1 MQPRWIRQASWAV
14 AIGFAI
20 SHLASAERSSF
31 EPQIARRPALNYSE
45 ANAPRRGS
53 FLVASRQTVGPFFY
67 QTVVLLLSN
76 DPEGAVG
83 LVINRPTELP
93 VAALL
98 PSIAEVQERTD
109 PAHFGGPVEPNQV
122 MVLVESDTQPTDSLR
137 VVGNVF
143 AFRSLSSLQ
152 AIAKAIGPGL
162 RFRAYV
168 GYAGWG
174 PGQLA
179 AEIARGDWFVDS
191 SDPKAI
197 FDMKAD
203 EVWPKF
209 IRRNTGVQA
218 RR

>member
-1 MQPRWIRQASWAV
+1 MQHRWVRQASWAL

-45 ANAPRRGS
+45 ANAARRGS

-93 VAALL
+93 VSALL

-109 PAHFGGPVEPNQV
+109 PAHFG
-122 MVLVESDTQPTDSLR
+122 
-137 VVGNVF
+137 
-143 AFRSLSSLQ
+143 
-152 AIAKAIGPGL
+152 
-162 RFRAYV
+162 
-168 GYAGWG
+168 
-174 PGQLA
+174 
-179 AEIARGDWFVDS
+179 
-191 SDPKAI
+191 
-197 FDMKAD
+197 
-203 EVWPKF
+203 
-209 IRRNTGVQA
+209 
-218 RR
+218 